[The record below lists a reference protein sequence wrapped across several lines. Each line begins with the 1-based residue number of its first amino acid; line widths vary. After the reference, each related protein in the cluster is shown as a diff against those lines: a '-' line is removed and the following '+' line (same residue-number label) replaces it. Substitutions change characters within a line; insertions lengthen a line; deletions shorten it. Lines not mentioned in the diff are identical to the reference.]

1 MSDYL
6 TDDLRRWAKMEGDG
20 FEPLD
25 EGRSPYDRVVAL
37 LAAADTIDGLRAE
50 NAAWMNGVADVVEPF
65 GFDRESACG
74 PADLLPGLT
83 TLVEQLA
90 ARCGIITNLSDANA
104 ALRAENAR
112 LLRKRDRSTIWAV
125 EVFAARD
132 ATIESLRAALA
143 PFAAEWDAEE
153 PWTDTQSHCM
163 FVPWGDV
170 RRAAALLD
178 APDRF
183 DEAVPV
189 DEFIANVRAK
199 MEGTDG

>member
-1 MSDYL
+1 MSD
-6 TDDLRRWAKMEGDG
+6 G
-20 FEPLD
+20 
-25 EGRSPYDRVVAL
+25 
-37 LAAADTIDGLRAE
+37 ID
-50 NAAWMNGVADVVEPF
+50 
-65 GFDRESACG
+65 
-74 PADLLPGLT
+74 
-83 TLVEQLA
+83 
-90 ARCGIITNLSDANA
+90 LSDE
-104 ALRAENAR
+104 LAR
-112 LLRKRDRSTIWAV
+112 LLARQRIPPSTVYMDGSHNPRPSEIRDAKRFIEDLVQPTITEQADALAEATSAYLEQVELVGRMADRLNARDAAL
-125 EVFAARD
+125 AARD